1 MIRFERIEFLY
12 LIVSIVFFYLIYYLY
27 RRWRRKK
34 LLLIGQSNLV
44 NSLIENYSGSKPF
57 LKFNL
62 IMIAYVLLLIALA
75 NPQIGTKLEE
85 VKRKGV
91 EVIIALDI
99 SNSML
104 SEDIKPNRLAK
115 AKQEISKL
123 IDNLS
128 TDKIGIIVFAGKSFV
143 QLPLTTDYSAA
154 KLMLSTI
161 STDLISTQGTAIGSA
176 IETAI
181 QSFSKD
187 NTRSKVLILISD
199 GENHE
204 DDALEAARK
213 ATENNIVIYTIG
225 MGTLEGAPIPIYQN
239 GRISSFLKGNDGQIV
254 ITKLVPEV
262 MQRIAAVGNG
272 DFYTAQNMDL
282 TAIIEKISKM
292 EQIEFGT
299 KQFTNFESR
308 FQYFLAGTILLL
320 LLELL
325 ITEQKIKPFAFFSRF
340 FGAER

>member
-1 MIRFERIEFLY
+1 
-12 LIVSIVFFYLIYYLY
+12 
-27 RRWRRKK
+27 
-34 LLLIGQSNLV
+34 
-44 NSLIENYSGSKPF
+44 
-57 LKFNL
+57 
-62 IMIAYVLLLIALA
+62 MIAYVLLLIVLA

-104 SEDIKPNRLAK
+104 AEDIKPNRLAK

-128 TDKIGIIVFAGKSFV
+128 TDKIGIIIFAGKSFV

-181 QSFSKD
+181 KSFSTD

-299 KQFTNFESR
+299 KQFTNYETR

-325 ITEQKIKPFAFFSRF
+325 ITERKIKPFAFFSRF